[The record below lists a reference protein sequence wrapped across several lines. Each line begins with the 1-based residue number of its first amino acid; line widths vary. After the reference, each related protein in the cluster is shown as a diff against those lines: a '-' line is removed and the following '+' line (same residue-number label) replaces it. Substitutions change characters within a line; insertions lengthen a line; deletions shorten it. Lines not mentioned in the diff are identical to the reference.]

1 LTEFYTHFPHNMDS
15 QRLLGIILSM
25 VFSAFFSGVEMAFVS
40 ANKLYFELQAKQGV
54 ITGQIISRFI
64 NNPSRFIGTMLVGN
78 TLSLV
83 GYGIFMEGFLHES
96 IMEANLPTWL
106 HWVQSDLTA
115 GIIASLA
122 GTVLILMTS
131 EFTPKSIFL
140 LNPDGFLEVL
150 AIPIWIIYGL
160 MYPMVWSIVGLSQ
173 WFIVNVLRLEYSDEK
188 PAFGLTDLNNYL
200 QNLNRKTSTEEEAE
214 VDTKIFNNALE
225 FKQVKVRDC
234 MIPRTEI
241 VAMDIE
247 KGMEE
252 LKKVFVES
260 GHSRVLVYKE
270 TLEDVVGYCHSL
282 AMFKKPKDING
293 IVTSIPIVP
302 EAMAAKDLLIRFSQ
316 ERKSLALVVDEFG
329 STAGLV
335 SMEDVME
342 QIFGDIQDEYDDTE
356 DLIEEKIE
364 DKTYLI
370 SARHEI
376 DYLNEKYN
384 WNLPDGDYDTLGGMI
399 ISINEDIPEINEVIT
414 NQPFKFQIME
424 MKDAR
429 ISLVKVTIIGDIERK
444 SESYSMK
451 H

>member
-1 LTEFYTHFPHNMDS
+1 
-15 QRLLGIILSM
+15 M

-64 NNPSRFIGTMLVGN
+64 NNPSRFIGTMLIGN

-83 GYGIFMEGFLHES
+83 AYGIFMEGFLHEA
-96 IMEANLPTWL
+96 IMHATLPSWL
-106 HWVQSDLTA
+106 QGLSFIQNNLTA
-115 GIIASLA
+115 GIIAALL
-122 GTVLILMTS
+122 GTILILITS

-150 AIPIWIIYGL
+150 SIPIWIIYGL
-160 MYPMVWSIVGLSQ
+160 MYPLVWSIVGLSQ
-173 WFIVNVLRLEYSDEK
+173 WFIINVLRLEYSDEK

-384 WNLPDGDYDTLGGMI
+384 WNLPEGDYETLGGMI
-399 ISINEDIPEINEVIT
+399 ISINEDIPEIHEVIT